1 MYDIYL
7 KKAIIMHIYDREI
20 LTQYTAVRS
29 NALEAYK
36 TTHIGWFNTFL
47 SVTERII
54 GRTEG
59 IISSLIPVLLR
70 KPPTRELRNSA
81 EGRYTYFFPYRP
93 VEKKGHL
100 VGLKAWVLGL
110 MKGGGERWRKNRYC
124 VHQLGRAIFSICSQS
139 TSFNNSLLSIYH
151 MLSSVF
157 RY

>member
-59 IISSLIPVLLR
+59 IISSLILVLLR

-93 VEKKGHL
+93 VEKKRSSGWL
-100 VGLKAWVLGL
+100 KGLGPGANERRGREVEEEQVL
-110 MKGGGERWRKNRYC
+110 
-124 VHQLGRAIFSICSQS
+124 CSPTWKSHFQY
-139 TSFNNSLLSIYH
+139 LLPIYIIQ
-151 MLSSVF
+151 
-157 RY
+157 